1 VPGSSTRSAV
11 RVRLSVVSPRPTRTT
26 IAFASAARRYWIGV
40 FPVVQ
45 HEIRRLRRCA
55 RDIPDPVLR
64 SLALDAQRRKWAC
77 LEGAAAFAVFT
88 PRRQRARVTRL
99 LVDLQGV
106 FDYAD
111 TLMEQPNKLPAEN
124 ARQLHRACVA
134 ALDPDLPHHDYY
146 QHHARRNDGGYLTGL
161 TDACRASIRELPSY
175 AGVAQIVLGHAQR
188 VVFYQS
194 DINLATTSDYP
205 RLAQWA
211 KDEGSSQL
219 NWWEFGA
226 ACGSSLAIFA
236 QLAAATDPALTPSKV
251 DEIDS
256 LYWPWAEA
264 LHILLDSLIDRA
276 EDRATGQ
283 PNLLDHYSSQDEMTE
298 RLGLLASETA
308 KRAHEVAPH
317 HRLILAGMV
326 ALYLSDEQ
334 AWTAFA
340 RPATERV
347 LEATG
352 TFAKPALLILRAR
365 RLV

>member
-1 VPGSSTRSAV
+1 M
-11 RVRLSVVSPRPTRTT
+11 
-26 IAFASAARRYWIGV
+26 
-40 FPVVQ
+40 VQ

-88 PRRQRARVTRL
+88 PRRQRTRVTRL
-99 LVDLQGV
+99 LVNLQGV

-111 TLMEQPNKLPAEN
+111 TLMEQPNELPAEN

-146 QHHARRNDGGYLTGL
+146 QHHARRDDGGYLIGI

-175 AGVAQIVLGHAQR
+175 AAVAQIVLGHAQR

-211 KDEGSSQL
+211 KDEGSGQL

-236 QLAAATDPALTPSKV
+236 QLSAATDPALTPSDV
-251 DEIDS
+251 DAIDS

-283 PNLLDHYSSQDEMTE
+283 PNLLDHYSSQEEMTE

-340 RPATERV
+340 RPATERI

-352 TFAKPALLILRAR
+352 TLAKPALLVLRAR
-365 RLV
+365 RLAVKARRSSLSPPSSR